1 MITTVAS
8 QQSDITVKNIYR
20 SFTHKMAAK
29 ASWHQNY
36 VTVTLYTF
44 NGTQTQTDRPMQCPS
59 PNIFVVQSLIF
70 TARSCASAV
79 YALALCVSVRLS
91 VRHKSVFY

>member
-1 MITTVAS
+1 MLW
-8 QQSDITVKNIYR
+8 VK
-20 SFTHKMAAK
+20 THKMAPET
-29 ASWHQNY
+29 SWHQNC
-36 VTVTLYTF
+36 VTVTLYMHL
-44 NGTQTQTDRPMQCPS
+44 TQTQTDRPMQCPS